1 MNKKV
6 LLIIGGLL
14 ILIGLVKPD
23 LSKLFDLNKRVD
35 NTSVVKL
42 EEPSDANIK
51 KECEDVIKI
60 LSSGDSK
67 DAIRLR
73 DLYLD
78 ISKLIELDG
87 EDLVIKNTEEIR
99 QANALAGNM
108 LRLDIKNKYENLATE
123 AKEVIVSVIG
133 DDNISLSPEIRQ
145 QAVMSFRYL
154 AWACNEG
161 SK

>member
-1 MNKKV
+1 MNKKT

-14 ILIGLVKPD
+14 ILIGVIKPD
-23 LSKLFDLNKRVD
+23 LSKIFNPTKVIDGP
-35 NTSVVKL
+35 SVVKL
-42 EEPSDANIK
+42 EEPSNSNTK

-60 LSSGDSK
+60 LNSGDSK

-87 EDLVIKNTEEIR
+87 KDLVIKNTEEIR

-133 DDNISLSPEIRQ
+133 DDNISLSPEIRE